1 MNDATDRV
9 CFSAR
14 QGVALK
20 LAGVRNRIDSNSVL
34 STSHEKTPND
44 YVVIYDLKMFQ
55 WKQEYMTVSHIWS
68 MIIAP
73 Y

>member
-1 MNDATDRV
+1 MKKHPMIM
-9 CFSAR
+9 
-14 QGVALK
+14 L
-20 LAGVRNRIDSNSVL
+20 L
-34 STSHEKTPND
+34 
-44 YVVIYDLKMFQ
+44 YDLKMFQ